1 MKAEIITLENK
12 AAGNIELPDA
22 VFGVD
27 VRKDILARMV
37 NFQRAKKRAGTHKVK
52 TRGEI
57 RGTTAKP
64 FRQKGSGRARQG
76 SIKVV
81 QMRGGATVFGPVVRD
96 HGHKLT
102 KKLRK
107 LALRSALSAKQ
118 ADGKLI
124 ILDDAELKEGKTK
137 LLAAKFAKLNWGRV
151 LIVGA
156 SPVNENF
163 VRAARNIP
171 NVDVLPTEGENVY
184 DILRRDT
191 LVLTK
196 AAVDGLGARLL

>member
-171 NVDVLPTEGENVY
+171 NVDVLPTEGANVY

>member
-1 MKAEIITLENK
+1 MKAKIITLENK

-96 HGHKLT
+96 HGHRDVSAPASACHNPARFPVREHALAASET
-102 KKLRK
+102 DKLRPA
-107 LALRSALSAKQ
+107 LAHHRGVA
-118 ADGKLI
+118 
-124 ILDDAELKEGKTK
+124 
-137 LLAAKFAKLNWGRV
+137 
-151 LIVGA
+151 
-156 SPVNENF
+156 
-163 VRAARNIP
+163 VRFSS
-171 NVDVLPTEGENVY
+171 
-184 DILRRDT
+184 
-191 LVLTK
+191 
-196 AAVDGLGARLL
+196 

>member
-12 AAGNIELPDA
+12 AAGDIELPDA

-171 NVDVLPTEGENVY
+171 NVDVLPTEGANVY

>member
-1 MKAEIITLENK
+1 MKAKIITLENK

-171 NVDVLPTEGENVY
+171 NVDVLPTEGANVY